1 MCVCVC
7 VCICEI
13 QIYHVFHKQNNGVFI
28 KERKRINFP
37 VIRVVILYRRDGSL
51 HSCVC
56 VCVCVCVVLTNTV
69 VVEIFRFSNTMVFTK
84 NCRCPNLHFLAP
96 FSFSHFLQIKPS
108 LSLWLSPPL
117 PPNPCLPLL
126 LRRHRQ
132 TPVLDSGSDTQ
143 SVPTYSSPIDSSST
157 ATIFF
162 FSPYASSI
170 YEIYKNKFH
179 PFIHLTR

>member
-1 MCVCVC
+1 MWVGAHARACACACACVCAFVRVC
-7 VCICEI
+7 MRVRACACACACVCEI
-13 QIYHVFHKQNNGVFI
+13 QIYHDFHKQNNGVFI

-108 LSLWLSPPL
+108 LSL
-117 PPNPCLPLL
+117 
-126 LRRHRQ
+126 
-132 TPVLDSGSDTQ
+132 
-143 SVPTYSSPIDSSST
+143 
-157 ATIFF
+157 
-162 FSPYASSI
+162 
-170 YEIYKNKFH
+170 
-179 PFIHLTR
+179 